1 MVLFSTDFRER
12 CRRRESLQN
21 ILERLHTPLDLAIWL
36 EVSEETVRDRIAS
49 RLQCQRLRF
58 HHQRDAARIFA
69 ERPVCPYCDGPL
81 VRRNDDDA
89 AVLQKRLEEF
99 NAKTEPLADF
109 YEKVARCIGS
119 MAIAIAMLFSR
130 YFAPDR
136 AELGMIPI
144 KNAEEIEKMRQA
156 CRTASEILDR
166 VSELDSAGN
175 YRRRKSTRPRPISWQ
190 EAGVKSAFLGYRL
203 GHRVFPGNICI
214 SLNDEIVHGIGS
226 QRRIQ
231 YGDIVKL
238 DIGVIQDGWV
248 GDTATTVPVGM
259 IDDRIEQL
267 AAGHGEGAARAQSR
281 WRLKACGWAIFA
293 PKSKRKRCAISFS
306 VVREFVGHG
315 VGRKLHEEPQ
325 IPNYGKR
332 GSGPKLKAGM
342 TLAIEPMINLG
353 TAAVRLLDDGWTVC
367 TADGM
372 PSAHFEHTVLITK
385 DEPEILTWRGKTQ
398 LK

>member
-1 MVLFSTDFRER
+1 
-12 CRRRESLQN
+12 
-21 ILERLHTPLDLAIWL
+21 
-36 EVSEETVRDRIAS
+36 
-49 RLQCQRLRF
+49 
-58 HHQRDAARIFA
+58 
-69 ERPVCPYCDGPL
+69 
-81 VRRNDDDA
+81 
-89 AVLQKRLEEF
+89 
-99 NAKTEPLADF
+99 
-109 YEKVARCIGS
+109 
-119 MAIAIAMLFSR
+119 
-130 YFAPDR
+130 
-136 AELGMIPI
+136 MIPI
-144 KNAEEIEKMRQA
+144 KSGKEIEKMRQA
-156 CRTASEILDR
+156 CRSASDILDR
-166 VSELDSAGN
+166 VSELV
-175 YRRRKSTRPRPISWQ
+175 RPGITTKEVDEAAADFMQ
-190 EAGVKSAFLGYRL
+190 EANVKSAFLGYRL

-214 SLNDEIVHGIGS
+214 SLNDEVVHGIAS

-238 DIGVIQDGWV
+238 DIGVIEDGWV

-259 IDDRIEQL
+259 VEERIDQLLRVTETALERAIRI
-267 AAGHGEGAARAQSR
+267 AREGTRLGDICAEIEDEARR
-281 WRLKACGWAIFA
+281 NH
-293 PKSKRKRCAISFS
+293 FS

-353 TAAVRLLDDGWTVC
+353 AAAVRLLDDGWTVR

-385 DEPEILTWRGKTQ
+385 DEPEILTWRAKTQ